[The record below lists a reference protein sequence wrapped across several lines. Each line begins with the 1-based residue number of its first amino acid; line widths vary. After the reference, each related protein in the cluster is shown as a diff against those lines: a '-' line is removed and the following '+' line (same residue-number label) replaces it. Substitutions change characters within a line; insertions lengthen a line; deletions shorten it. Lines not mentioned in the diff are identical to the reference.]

1 MCSLRSASPVRPHCD
16 PACRHRIIC
25 QALSARFS
33 LSLALWYSKKIF
45 VRSHDTEETCKGV
58 KVRTDASD
66 SWFDTMSD
74 IFTFSWSAPLYFG
87 QIQPFFCT
95 LMTSLVGSQGPVL
108 SFLRTSSQY
117 RLLLNLLQFCVVTP
131 KKVELDQSPK
141 SDCYCLI
148 RSHDYI
154 VSIARY
160 LHGISHST
168 LLVRLDT
175 LTSHR
180 ANNGSWVFV
189 QPWSRSH
196 EKARHET
203 AKNNVEL

>member
-1 MCSLRSASPVRPHCD
+1 
-16 PACRHRIIC
+16 
-25 QALSARFS
+25 
-33 LSLALWYSKKIF
+33 
-45 VRSHDTEETCKGV
+45 
-58 KVRTDASD
+58 
-66 SWFDTMSD
+66 
-74 IFTFSWSAPLYFG
+74 
-87 QIQPFFCT
+87 
-95 LMTSLVGSQGPVL
+95 MTPLVGSQGTVF
-108 SFLRTSSQY
+108 SLRSSCQY
-117 RLLLNLLQFCVVTP
+117 QLLLNLLQFCVVTP

-180 ANNGSWVFV
+180 ANMDHEFSYNLGADRMRRPGMRRRRTMSSSRAEGIVTAELRARKQQPDRPIHHPTDSLLSWTKQVIFSLVWFSYFVPGASGHQGPGELGGDASLSVRRQTGS
-189 QPWSRSH
+189 
-196 EKARHET
+196 
-203 AKNNVEL
+203 